1 MSRAVS
7 EDFHGLFLNSFLPK
21 SLFHRT
27 ELELTFIVHRKLM
40 LIAFDFL
47 QFSSHLEVKAPPDQS
62 ESFLGL
68 AIYNLNSFFSS
79 FFFGL
84 VIFISSLFFYPT
96 PFFFFRLS
104 FGSLEMDLFSPA
116 SYIDVC
122 KGFAD
127 FFLWWCP
134 STYSSTTTIYHFFV
148 QTCCLTTPMEFRML
162 LKPHSACGSCCLKF
176 VSFNGLE
183 TSAELSIFIS

>member
-1 MSRAVS
+1 MVGTFDARVGGRPCGTPLSRAVS

-27 ELELTFIVHRKLM
+27 ELELTFIVHLKLM

-84 VIFISSLFFYPT
+84 VIFISSLFFQSNS
-96 PFFFFRLS
+96 FFFRLS

-127 FFLWWCP
+127 FFLWCGVPRRIHLLLLYTTFLCKHAVVLHLWNSVCC
-134 STYSSTTTIYHFFV
+134 SSLIQLV
-148 QTCCLTTPMEFRML
+148 E
-162 LKPHSACGSCCLKF
+162 
-176 VSFNGLE
+176 VVV
-183 TSAELSIFIS
+183 

>member
-1 MSRAVS
+1 MGGRPCGTSLSRAVS

-68 AIYNLNSFFSS
+68 AIYNLNSFF
-79 FFFGL
+79 FFVFFRARHFH
-84 VIFISSLFFYPT
+84 FITFFSIQLLFF
-96 PFFFFRLS
+96 S
-104 FGSLEMDLFSPA
+104 FAFPLEA
-116 SYIDVC
+116 WRWIC
-122 KGFAD
+122 
-127 FFLWWCP
+127 FL
-134 STYSSTTTIYHFFV
+134 
-148 QTCCLTTPMEFRML
+148 L
-162 LKPHSACGSCCLKF
+162 LH
-176 VSFNGLE
+176 
-183 TSAELSIFIS
+183 T

>member
-1 MSRAVS
+1 MGGRPCGTPLSRAVS

-27 ELELTFIVHRKLM
+27 ELELTFIVHLKLM

-84 VIFISSLFFYPT
+84 VIFISSLFFNPT

-127 FFLWWCP
+127 FFLWCGVPRRIHLLLLYTTFLCKHAVVLHLWNSVCC
-134 STYSSTTTIYHFFV
+134 SSLIQLV
-148 QTCCLTTPMEFRML
+148 E
-162 LKPHSACGSCCLKF
+162 
-176 VSFNGLE
+176 VVV
-183 TSAELSIFIS
+183 